1 MQPES
6 VLAQLNNLPAMS
18 NVLRPTLLLIG
29 ACVLLLSA
37 CSSSGP
43 SVTSA
48 PGPGDPGA
56 AETVFPPAY
65 KRVVE
70 PFEVLKEDGS
80 AHLLPFLG
88 GFNVPRPQFYD
99 IDADGDV
106 DLFIQEET
114 GSIVFLEN
122 TGTVGNPRYVWR
134 TDKYQN
140 LDVGEWYRFVDLD
153 GDGDVDILS
162 EQKYSYVKYF
172 RNEGSAEEARFVA
185 VVDTLRDAEGVPLFA
200 DRQNIPNLVDI
211 DCDGLIDLFIG
222 RITGT
227 ITRYESVGMDEFNVP
242 RFKFVTDNFED
253 IEIIGE
259 AQTRHGANTL
269 AFADMD
275 GDGDQ
280 DLFWGDFF
288 EPGLLFIRN
297 LGSCAFPSLRSEPEP
312 WPLNNPVETSG
323 YNAPAIIDY
332 DLDGDLDVLF
342 GVLGGAF
349 NAIRT
354 TAENLY
360 FMENMG
366 SNEFEVRTNRFVDMI
381 DVGSESIVKFA
392 DLDGDGDQDMYVMNK
407 IRPETQKDS
416 QIFYYENVGTAS
428 APSFVMRGLSNFEAT
443 YHQNPEFADLDGD
456 GDLDVLLGK
465 WNRDLSFFRNVGT
478 ATSPSFE
485 LVDDKFVSLTRGQ
498 NSSPALAD
506 MDNDGD
512 LDLFV
517 GEASGTLN
525 YYRNEGS
532 ATLPNFVLVSDKYN
546 DIDVGRRSFPTL
558 VDIDGDG
565 DYDLIVGSELNGARL
580 FMNVGT
586 AEEMIFEDSGKIEGV
601 RFQTLVTP
609 EFVDID
615 DDGDL
620 DLFAGGSSGGVQ
632 FFENPSR

>member
-1 MQPES
+1 MYRAFRNP
-6 VLAQLNNLPAMS
+6 
-18 NVLRPTLLLIG
+18 LLLTG
-29 ACVLLLSA
+29 ALALILAA
-37 CSSSGP
+37 CSSAGS
-43 SVTSA
+43 SVDSMDE
-48 PGPGDPGA
+48 PG
-56 AETVFPPAY
+56 FPPAY
-65 KRVVE
+65 ARIVE
-70 PFEVLKEDGS
+70 PFSVEKPDGTPYV
-80 AHLLPFLG
+80 LPFLG
-88 GFNVPRPQFYD
+88 GFNVPRPQFHD

-114 GSIVFLEN
+114 GSIIFLEN
-122 TGTVGNPRYVWR
+122 IGSVGNPRYVWR
-134 TDKYQN
+134 TDKYQ
-140 LDVGEWYRFVDLD
+140 DIDIGEWYRLIDLD
-153 GDGDVDILS
+153 GDGDMDILA
-162 EQKYSYVKYF
+162 EQKYSYVQYF
-172 RNEGSAEEARFVA
+172 RNEGTAEEARFVT
-185 VVDTLRDAEGVPLFA
+185 VVDTLRDAEDVPLFA

-242 RFKFVTDNFED
+242 QFKFVTDNFED

-259 AQTRHGANTL
+259 AQTLHGANTL

-275 GDGDQ
+275 ADGDQ

-297 LGSCAFPSLRSEPEP
+297 LGSCSLPSLRGEPEP
-312 WPLNNPVETSG
+312 WPVNNPVETSG
-323 YNAPAIIDY
+323 YNAPAIVDY

-360 FMENMG
+360 YMENTAP
-366 SNEFEVRTNRFVDMI
+366 NEFQQRTNRFVDMI
-381 DVGSESIVKFA
+381 DTGAESIVKFA
-392 DLDGDGDQDMYVMNK
+392 DLDGDADQDMFVINK
-407 IRPETQKDS
+407 IQPETQRDS
-416 QIFYYENVGTAS
+416 QIFYFENIGSAD
-428 APSFVMRGLSNFEAT
+428 APSFREKAFSNFEAT
-443 YHQNPEFADLDGD
+443 YHQNPAFADLDAD

-465 WNRDLSFFRNVGT
+465 WNRDVSFLRNTGT
-478 ATSPSFE
+478 PTKPSFE
-485 LVDDKFVSLTRGQ
+485 LVDDKYVSLTRGQ

-506 MDNDGD
+506 MDADGD

-525 YYRNEGS
+525 YYQNDG
-532 ATLPNFVLVSDKYN
+532 TPTVPNFVLVSDNYD
-546 DIDVGRRSFPTL
+546 DIDVGRRSYPSL
-558 VDIDGDG
+558 VDVDHDGDI
-565 DYDLIVGSELNGARL
+565 DLIVGSELDGARL

-586 AEEMIFEDSGKIEGV
+586 STAMMFEDAGAIEGI

-609 EFVDID
+609 EFVDINN
-615 DDGDL
+615 DGDL

-632 FFENPSR
+632 YFENPTQ